1 MQLWGAALTC
11 LMLVTAISSCTEEK
25 KATAEAA
32 GSPETT
38 PSMITT
44 HVETLISDSGIVR
57 YRVTAPVWKIFDLA
71 AEPFWSFDS
80 GLKLVKYDDLFRQE
94 ATVTADSAIY
104 RERIKLWELRG
115 NVNISNIAGDRFLTE
130 LLFWDQTSQKV
141 YSDSFIRIEQP
152 DRTLEG
158 YGFTSNDR
166 LTTYAIRHVSG
177 IFPAE
182 SLKKNATAVDSPGNP
197 IP

>member
-1 MQLWGAALTC
+1 MRLWGAALAC
-11 LMLVTAISSCTEEK
+11 LMLASAISACTEEK
-25 KATAEAA
+25 KPTAAAA

-38 PSMITT
+38 PSMVTT

-57 YRVTAPVWKIFDLA
+57 YRVTAPVWKIFDMA
-71 AEPFWSFDS
+71 QEPFWSFDS
-80 GLKLVKYDDLFRQE
+80 GIKLEKYDDLFRQE
-94 ATVTADSAIY
+94 ATVSADSAIY
-104 RERIKLWELRG
+104 RERMKVWELRG
-115 NVNISNIAGDRFLTE
+115 NVRINNIAGDKFLTE
-130 LLFWDQTSQKV
+130 LLFWDQNSQKV

-166 LTTYAIRHVSG
+166 LTTYAIRQVSG

-182 SLKKNATAVDSPGNP
+182 ALKRNATAVDSLGNP
-197 IP
+197 I